1 MMAESAAGSRAG
13 SRAGS
18 DGISHPSAGRPRVNV
33 DRSHVQFLRG
43 LHFTWSEI
51 SSILN
56 VSVKT
61 IQRRAKDWNF
71 TTYTDI
77 SDDALDTTISEI
89 LAQFP
94 SSGEVMLNGHL
105 SSAGVH
111 LQRARLRS
119 SIYRVRGQQRQIH
132 PPIVRREYSV
142 PGPNYLWHADGNH
155 KLIRYRIVV
164 HAAIDGFSRLVTFIN
179 CAANNTAE
187 TVLEHFI
194 RATSEYGLPSRIRTD
209 RGGENVGVWRY
220 MNYMRGEGRGSYIAG
235 SSVHNA
241 RIERLW
247 RDVRTNVLSTYAI
260 IFHTLENEGVL
271 DVDNEVDLFCLH
283 HVYLPRIQESLQNF
297 KQGWNHHALSTEC
310 GWSPMQL
317 FTAYSLG
324 NPLFD
329 EAHVD
334 EQSYGVDPN
343 DDVEDDSQREVS
355 VPQTPSPLPDE
366 NLAILRSRINPQQNS
381 NDYGVGLYVDTIK
394 LVFDLLEDQT

>member
-1 MMAESAAGSRAG
+1 MMAGST
-13 SRAGS
+13 AGS

-94 SSGEVMLNGHL
+94 SAGEVMLNGHL

-241 RIERLW
+241 RIEMLW

-283 HVYLPRIQESLQNF
+283 HVYLPRIQEI
-297 KQGWNHHALSTEC
+297 
-310 GWSPMQL
+310 
-317 FTAYSLG
+317 
-324 NPLFD
+324 
-329 EAHVD
+329 
-334 EQSYGVDPN
+334 
-343 DDVEDDSQREVS
+343 
-355 VPQTPSPLPDE
+355 PSE
-366 NLAILRSRINPQQNS
+366 
-381 NDYGVGLYVDTIK
+381 
-394 LVFDLLEDQT
+394 F

>member
-1 MMAESAAGSRAG
+1 MAALS
-13 SRAGS
+13 S
-18 DGISHPSAGRPRVNV
+18 DTSSLFQPSAGRPRVAV
-33 DRSHVQFLRG
+33 DRSYVEVLRG
-43 LHFTWSEI
+43 LHFTWSDI
-51 SSILN
+51 SSMLN

-71 TTYTDI
+71 TTYSSI
-77 SDDALDTTISEI
+77 SDDALDNTIREI
-89 LAQFP
+89 LTQFP
-94 SSGEVMLNGHL
+94 SAGEVMLNGHL

-111 LQRARLRS
+111 LQRARLRN
-119 SIYRVRGQQRQIH
+119 SIYRVRGQQRQMYL
-132 PPIVRREYSV
+132 PIVRREYCV

-164 HAAIDGFSRLVTFIN
+164 HAAIDGFSRLVTFIK
-179 CAANNTAE
+179 CAPNNTAG

-209 RGGENVGVWRY
+209 RGGENVGIWRY

-247 RDVRTNVLSTYAI
+247 RDVRTSVLSTYSI
-260 IFHTLENEGVL
+260 IFHTLENEGIL

-283 HVYLPRIQESLQNF
+283 YVYLPCIQESLQNF
-297 KQGWNHHALSTEC
+297 KQGWNHHALSTES

-317 FTAYSLG
+317 FAAYSIG

-329 EAHVD
+329 EVHVD
-334 EQSYGVDPN
+334 QQTYGVDPN
-343 DDVEDDSQREVS
+343 DEVEDDSEREVS
-355 VPQTPSPLPDE
+355 VPQTPSPLSDE
-366 NLAILRSRINPQQNS
+366 NIDILRSRINPYQNT
-381 NDYGVGLYVDTIK
+381 NDYGVSLYLDTIK
-394 LVFDLLEDQT
+394 LVFDLLENQT

>member
-1 MMAESAAGSRAG
+1 
-13 SRAGS
+13 
-18 DGISHPSAGRPRVNV
+18 
-33 DRSHVQFLRG
+33 
-43 LHFTWSEI
+43 
-51 SSILN
+51 
-56 VSVKT
+56 
-61 IQRRAKDWNF
+61 
-71 TTYTDI
+71 
-77 SDDALDTTISEI
+77 
-89 LAQFP
+89 
-94 SSGEVMLNGHL
+94 MLNGHL
-105 SSAGVH
+105 TSIGVH
-111 LQRARLRS
+111 VQRARLRS
-119 SIYRVRGQQRQIH
+119 SIYRVRGQHRQIH

-142 PGPNYLWHADGNH
+142 PGPNFLWHADGNH

-179 CAANNTAE
+179 CATNNTAE

-209 RGGENVGVWRY
+209 HGGENVGVWRF

-260 IFHTLENEGVL
+260 IFHTLEDEGVL

-317 FTAYSLG
+317 FDC
-324 NPLFD
+324 LFTWK
-329 EAHVD
+329 
-334 EQSYGVDPN
+334 S
-343 DDVEDDSQREVS
+343 
-355 VPQTPSPLPDE
+355 T
-366 NLAILRSRINPQQNS
+366 
-381 NDYGVGLYVDTIK
+381 
-394 LVFDLLEDQT
+394 F

>member
-1 MMAESAAGSRAG
+1 MMAESV
-13 SRAGS
+13 AGS
-18 DGISHPSAGRPRVNV
+18 DTPIASPVRPAAGRPRASV
-33 DRSHVQFLRG
+33 DRNHLQFLRG
-43 LHFTWSEI
+43 MHFTWLEI
-51 SSILN
+51 SSMLN
-56 VSVKT
+56 ISVKT
-61 IQRRAKDWNF
+61 LQRRAKDWNF
-71 TTYTDI
+71 TSYTDI
-77 SDDALDTTISEI
+77 SDDVLDNIIRDI

-94 SSGEVMLNGHL
+94 SAGEVMLNGHL
-105 SSAGVH
+105 SSTGVH

-119 SIYRVRGQQRQIH
+119 SIHRIRGHQRQIH

-142 PGPNYLWHADGNH
+142 PGPNYLWHTDGNH

-164 HAAIDGFSRLVTFIN
+164 HAAIDGFSRVVTFIN
-179 CAANNTAE
+179 CATNNTAE

-209 RGGENVGVWRY
+209 HGGENVGVWRY
-220 MNYMRGEGRGSYIAG
+220 MNYMRGEGRASYIAG

-247 RDVRTNVLSTYAI
+247 RDVRTNVLSTYAV
-260 IFHTLENEGVL
+260 IFHSLEDEGVL
-271 DVDNEVDLFCLH
+271 DIDNEVDLFCLH
-283 HVYLPRIQESLQNF
+283 YVYLPRIQESLQKF

-317 FTAYSLG
+317 FTAYSIG

-343 DDVEDDSQREVS
+343 NDDVEDDLEREIS
-355 VPQTPSPLPDE
+355 VPETPYPLSDENMAILQSNISPLQ
-366 NLAILRSRINPQQNS
+366 SS
-381 NDYGVGLYVDTIK
+381 SVYGVDLYMDTIT
-394 LVFDLLEDQT
+394 LVFTLLENQT

>member
-1 MMAESAAGSRAG
+1 M
-13 SRAGS
+13 
-18 DGISHPSAGRPRVNV
+18 
-33 DRSHVQFLRG
+33 
-43 LHFTWSEI
+43 
-51 SSILN
+51 
-56 VSVKT
+56 
-61 IQRRAKDWNF
+61 
-71 TTYTDI
+71 
-77 SDDALDTTISEI
+77 
-89 LAQFP
+89 
-94 SSGEVMLNGHL
+94 
-105 SSAGVH
+105 
-111 LQRARLRS
+111 
-119 SIYRVRGQQRQIH
+119 
-132 PPIVRREYSV
+132 
-142 PGPNYLWHADGNH
+142 
-155 KLIRYRIVV
+155 IRYRIVV

-179 CAANNTAE
+179 CATNNTAE

-247 RDVRTNVLSTYAI
+247 RDVRTSVLSTYAI
-260 IFHTLENEGVL
+260 IFHTLEDEGVL

-329 EAHVD
+329 EIHVD

-343 DDVEDDSQREVS
+343 DDVEDDSEREVS
-355 VPQTPSPLPDE
+355 VPQTPSPLSDE
-366 NLAILRSRINPQQNS
+366 NLAILRSHINEQQNS
-381 NDYGVGLYVDTIK
+381 NDYGVNLYIDTIK
-394 LVFDLLEDQT
+394 LMFDLLENQT